1 MAKKEV
7 LTDFWVRDILKE
19 ANIDLHPQGSNIKE
33 IDEALKTASKAGT
46 GKVGF
51 PEYCG
56 VVKDFVLIIENKADV
71 SQHIKRNDKDVICS
85 EVANVKNYA
94 VNGALFYGLHFST
107 KRTLTNTTQKPFSK
121 NKRQTK
127 RQPKKF

>member
-7 LTDFWVRDILKE
+7 LTDLWVYELLKE
-19 ANIDLHPQGSNIKE
+19 ANIDLQPQGSNIKE
-33 IDEALKTASKAGT
+33 IDDALKSASKAGT

-71 SQHIKRNDKDVICS
+71 SLHLKRNQNDVICN
-85 EVANVKNYA
+85 EVASVKNYA
-94 VNGALFYGLHFST
+94 INGALFYGKHLAE
-107 KRTLTNTTQKPFSK
+107 RTTY
-121 NKRQTK
+121 
-127 RQPKKF
+127 KKVIAFGVSGNE